1 MSNPNQAVEHTPSGF
16 SYSRLLA
23 YGRRYLWPTYLL
35 AFLFNLG
42 YGTST
47 GVVPLVIRYLFD
59 EVLPSAD
66 RTRLYA
72 APAVILV
79 VIGLRALC
87 QYLGAYLSETV
98 GQGITADLRAEIAAR
113 VMVLPQAYIDR
124 GSSSSLISRVLS
136 DVTLVKTG
144 LVDGLTSLAKDS
156 LTLLVLVL
164 VAFYQDWL
172 LSLVAFI
179 LFPLGVWPV
188 LRSSRKVRRH
198 SSRGQSSLARLAS
211 TLQEA
216 VVGSRVVKVF
226 GMEGYELER
235 FELENRSVL
244 RSALRTTR
252 AKLANQPLMELLGA
266 AGFSAVLLYGGE
278 AVIAGTRTTGSFF
291 AFLTSLYL
299 CYAPFKG
306 LAKANAV
313 LQQGVAAAGEVF
325 AILDTPPDP
334 ADPPQPRPLGTFGG
348 VLRAEAVSFA
358 YDQEPVIRGLEL
370 EIPRGSTVA
379 LVGPSGG
386 GKSTIID
393 LFCRFYDPTA
403 GRISIDGLDLR
414 EISLAD
420 LRSQISLVD
429 QNTFLFND
437 SVANNIAYGHGFVG
451 RSGTAGQGALCAGG
465 PAGGAGLSGR
475 EQAGPEEIVAAAR
488 AANAH
493 GFIENLADGYDTLI
507 GENGAM
513 LSGGQRQRIAIAR
526 ALIKN
531 APILFLDEA
540 TSALDSASEQ
550 VVQEALDR
558 LMANRTTLVV
568 AHRLSTVVN
577 ADRICVIAA
586 GRLVESGQ
594 HADLLARGGVYAGL
608 VSSQFATAEAL
619 SP

>member
-1 MSNPNQAVEHTPSGF
+1 MSASSPAATPSG
-16 SYSRLLA
+16 STYRRLLA
-23 YGRRYLWPTYLL
+23 YGRRHLWPTFLL
-35 AFLFNLG
+35 ALLFNLG
-42 YGTST
+42 YGAST

-59 EVLPSAD
+59 QVLPSGD
-66 RTRLYA
+66 RSRLYW
-72 APAVILV
+72 APVVILV
-79 VIGLRALC
+79 VIGLRALS
-87 QYLGAYLSETV
+87 QYLGSYLTESV
-98 GQGITADLRAEIAAR
+98 GQSITADLRAELAAR
-113 VMVLPQAYIDR
+113 VMLLPQAYIDR
-124 GSSSSLISRVLS
+124 SSSTTLISRVLS

-144 LVDGLTSLAKDS
+144 IVDGLTSLVKDG
-156 LTLLVLVL
+156 LTLAVLVV

-198 SSRGQSSLARLAS
+198 SSRGQSSLGRLAA
-211 TLQEA
+211 TLQE
-216 VVGSRVVKVF
+216 VLVGSRVVKVF

-235 FELENRSVL
+235 FEEENRSVL

-252 AKLANQPLMELLGA
+252 AKLVNQPLLELLAA
-266 AGFSAVLLYGGE
+266 AGFSAVLIYGGE

-313 LQQGVAAAGEVF
+313 LQQGVSASRDVF
-325 AILDTPPDP
+325 AILDTSPDP
-334 ADPPQPRPLGTFGG
+334 ADPLHPQPLGPFRRA
-348 VLRAEAVSFA
+348 LRAEAVTFA
-358 YDQEPVIRGLEL
+358 YNHDPVICGLDL
-370 EIPRGSTVA
+370 EIAHGSTVA

-393 LFCRFYDPTA
+393 LFCRFYDPTT
-403 GRISIDGLDLR
+403 GRITIDGVDLR
-414 EISLAD
+414 EISQAA

-437 SVANNIAYGHGFVG
+437 TVANNIAYGHGYG
-451 RSGTAGQGALCAGG
+451 DRSTTRL
-465 PAGGAGLSGR
+465 PPSR
-475 EQAGPEEIVAAAR
+475 EEIEAAAR

-493 GFIENLADGYDTLI
+493 GFIEGLPQGYDTLI
-507 GENGAM
+507 GENGAL
-513 LSGGQRQRIAIAR
+513 LSGGQRQRVAIAR

-577 ADRICVIAA
+577 ADRICVIVGGRVVEA
-586 GRLVESGQ
+586 GTHVE
-594 HADLLARGGVYAGL
+594 LLARGGVYAGL
-608 VSSQFATAEAL
+608 VSSQFATTEAI
-619 SP
+619 SPA

>member
-1 MSNPNQAVEHTPSGF
+1 MSRTPTPAIRDATAAGST
-16 SYSRLLA
+16 YRRLLA
-23 YGRRYLWPTYLL
+23 YGRPYLWPTFLL

-42 YGTST
+42 YGAST

-59 EVLPSAD
+59 QVLPSGD

-72 APAVILV
+72 APVVILV

-87 QYLGAYLSETV
+87 QYLGSYLTETV
-98 GQGITADLRAEIAAR
+98 GQGITADLRGELAER

-124 GSSSSLISRVLS
+124 SSSSGLISRLLS

-144 LVDGLTSLAKDS
+144 IVDGLTSLAKDS

-198 SSRGQSSLARLAS
+198 SSRGQSSLARLAA

-226 GMEGYELER
+226 GMEAYELER
-235 FELENRSVL
+235 FEAENRSVL

-291 AFLTSLYL
+291 AFLTSIYL

-313 LQQGVAAAGEVF
+313 LQQGVAASQDVF
-325 AILDTPPDP
+325 AILDTKPDP
-334 ADPPQPRPLGTFGG
+334 IDPPQPRPLGRFHQA
-348 VLRAEAVSFA
+348 LRAEAVGFA
-358 YDQEPVIRGLEL
+358 YDQEPVIRNLNL
-370 EIPRGSTVA
+370 DIPHGSTVA

-393 LFCRFYDPTA
+393 LFCRFYDPSA
-403 GRISIDGLDLR
+403 GRISIDGIDLR
-414 EISLAD
+414 EVSLAD
-420 LRSQISLVD
+420 LRAQISLVD

-437 SVANNIAYGHGFVG
+437 TVANNIAYGH
-451 RSGTAGQGALCAGG
+451 ADGQGLGQGG
-465 PAGGAGLSGR
+465 GLGASR
-475 EQAGPEEIVAAAR
+475 QEIVAAAR

-493 GFIENLADGYDTLI
+493 GFIEQLSEGYDTLI

-531 APILFLDEA
+531 APILLLDEA

-577 ADRICVIAA
+577 ADRICVIA
-586 GRLVESGQ
+586 GGQVVESGR
-594 HADLLARGGVYAGL
+594 HSELLARGGVYAGL
-608 VSSQFATAEAL
+608 VSSQFATAAAIA
-619 SP
+619 PA